1 MKKLI
6 LLNGFLFLFCIPI
19 FAQVFVGD
27 VDINKLDIEYC
38 EIVGQRKFLSSKVKV
53 TVDYGQ
59 KRGDVSKSKIKDAN
73 GKTKSFLGI
82 IDALNFMNKNGW
94 EWADSF
100 IVTHK
105 EKLVYHYLLK
115 KMKES
120 KEVELEEGETKNKQ
134 GKDDKLNI

>member
-6 LLNGFLFLFCIPI
+6 LLNGFLFLFCISV

-27 VDINKLDIEYC
+27 VDINKLDVEYC
-38 EIVGQRKFLSSKVKV
+38 EIVGKRKFLSDKVKV

-59 KRGDVSKSKIKDAN
+59 RKRDLWKSKIKDEN
-73 GKTKSFLGI
+73 GKTMSFEGM
-82 IDALNFMNKNGW
+82 IDALNFMNTNGW
-94 EWADSF
+94 EYADSF

-115 KMKES
+115 KKKKTIIAPDIGGKS
-120 KEVELEEGETKNKQ
+120 PKTTDNKTY
-134 GKDDKLNI
+134 